1 MGSMYPTLRSKMSKL
16 DCDKNVWPLPF
27 WHFLCLSLSQSLDLL
42 SRLSQP
48 RVKMS
53 SPDLYRRL
61 LFWIATSLLI
71 ASIGTLGLTSHTKWL
86 LAQHF
91 PAGAWYIWREQ
102 GDLYKEQ
109 QTRQQW
115 IAVDYNETIDRLA
128 LVRALL
134 GVAAG
139 VLGIWALQ
147 VKRRSVVEEETQVLF
162 FSASLPYILLTNH
175 SEFPLLLSE

>member
-1 MGSMYPTLRSKMSKL
+1 MGSKRPTLRSKMGKL
-16 DCDKNVWPLPF
+16 GCDESVWPLPF

-61 LFWIATSLLI
+61 LFWIATSILI
-71 ASIGTLGLTSHTKWL
+71 ASICTLGLTSHTKWL

-115 IAVDYNETIDRLA
+115 IAVEYNETIDRLA

-134 GVAAG
+134 GVAAS

-162 FSASLPYILLTNH
+162 FSVSLPYILLTNH